1 MPRTPEPLAQSDA
14 EAEDVAATLHTLK
27 PEDID
32 SKWIDEMVHKLFRQ
46 LKKQLHSLET
56 FAGNAKPDE
65 IARFNKNA
73 ETLQKFQR
81 TLKELIALE
90 MQRDNARATK
100 AARKPKDV
108 REKLAQQLSEVV
120 EQEGPGR
127 IPAPPKR
134 R

>member
-1 MPRTPEPLAQSDA
+1 MSDA
-14 EAEDVAATLHTLK
+14 EAEDVAATLREIK

-46 LKKQLHSLET
+46 LKKQLKAVET
-56 FAGNAKPDE
+56 FAGAAKPAE

-81 TLKELIALE
+81 TLKELIDLE

-120 EQEGPGR
+120 GHEGQ
-127 IPAPPKR
+127 KR
-134 R
+134 LPVPSK